1 MEIEHAHVRMLG
13 NLAVTLWDCGGQDTF
28 MENYFLHQKDNI
40 FRGAAVLIYVLD
52 IMSDKP
58 DEDIRGY
65 EECLKVLNPNYFNF
79 IYFYLL
85 YFLGSDGSQ

>member
-79 IYFYLL
+79 IYFYL
-85 YFLGSDGSQ
+85 FCTF